1 MFDRNSI
8 FQAPP
13 KAQFFA
19 GTAYTGR
26 LPALRHSSSG
36 KSEPGDGPLGNA
48 LQSEP

>member
-19 GTAYTGR
+19 GTASLSR
-26 LPALRHSSSG
+26 VPVLSHSSG
-36 KSEPGDGPLGNA
+36 KSEAGKTRAASHLGIA
-48 LQSEP
+48 L